1 MLPHDIYLIGCVC
14 TPGDICLTFDI
25 YFKSKIDS
33 NFKPLYF
40 EGFIKSYLF
49 LDFYIYFMPYDF
61 NGQKQRIEMNKTVY
75 LDYSLMT
82 LNRKLKQ
89 THENETLV

>member
-1 MLPHDIYLIGCVC
+1 MLPHDIYLIGCVG

-49 LDFYIYFMPYDF
+49 LDFYIFCMAYD
-61 NGQKQRIEMNKTVY
+61 
-75 LDYSLMT
+75 SLSSIQYIM
-82 LNRKLKQ
+82 LKRL
-89 THENETLV
+89 HWIILL